1 MLVVSFVLVT
11 LIINEPKYFY
21 LNNYVEKEFF
31 ESYQQTFSEDDY
43 FKIASHGSGTCTLI
57 HR

>member
-1 MLVVSFVLVT
+1 MLVVPFVLVT

-31 ESYQQTFSEDDY
+31 ESYQQKF
-43 FKIASHGSGTCTLI
+43 
-57 HR
+57 